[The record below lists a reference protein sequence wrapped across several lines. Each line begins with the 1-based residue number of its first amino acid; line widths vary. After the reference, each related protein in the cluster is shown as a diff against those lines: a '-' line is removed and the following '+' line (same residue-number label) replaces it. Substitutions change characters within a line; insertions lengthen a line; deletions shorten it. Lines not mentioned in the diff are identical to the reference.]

1 MRDFHCPRS
10 IACIA
15 PLGAQPEGI
24 VPLPMS
30 LAPFVPDLDDPRAL
44 DLHGACLRQALTIR
58 ATERRLLS
66 LFSEG
71 RLFGTVHTCIG
82 QEFTGPAVMPFLRDR
97 DTVFSNHR
105 CHGHFL
111 AYCDEVDGLIAE
123 IMGKSTGVCGG
134 IGGSQHLHH
143 RRFYSNGVQ
152 GGIMPVATGLAL
164 AHQRDHA
171 GAISVVFVGDGTL
184 GEGVLYESLN
194 IAARWELPLL
204 VVLENNQYA
213 QSTAQSQTLAGDI
226 EARAA
231 AFGIATTRSSTWQWD
246 ALVRSM
252 GESVAAV
259 RTSGKPH
266 FHVVDTYRLM
276 AHSKGD
282 DDRSREE
289 VDEFDRLDPLTQV
302 LARYADHAWLRE
314 TLASI
319 DVRVEQAVERAE
331 AAPFGHFEAPPRV
344 KRKSTWKPA
353 AFPRERVVA
362 AIRGELDALLAR
374 DARAIVFGEDVES
387 PYGGAFKVTAG
398 LSDAY
403 PGRVRNTPI
412 SEAAIVG
419 LGNGLALAGYHP
431 VAEIMFGDF
440 LTLATDQWV
449 NHAAKFAGMYNGQVQ
464 LPLVVRTPMGGHRGY
479 GPTHSQSLERLF
491 LGQPGTRV
499 LALHHRA
506 SPAQVYRALF
516 EAAPMPTLMVEN
528 KLLYGVNAEPTP
540 PAGFQLLESDDEFPM
555 SWLRPDSAADVTLL
569 AIGGIS
575 VEAERAQALLFE
587 EHEVLVD
594 LFLPTSLYPFDAS
607 VLEESL
613 ARTGRLVVAEE
624 GQGFASLGAEILAQI
639 AERSSVAPVRCA
651 RVHAAARP
659 IPSARPLEAECL
671 PDAAVIVQRVLEVL
685 RG

>member
-1 MRDFHCPRS
+1 
-10 IACIA
+10 
-15 PLGAQPEGI
+15 
-24 VPLPMS
+24 MS
-30 LAPFVPDLDDPRAL
+30 LAPFVPDLDDPREL
-44 DLHGACLRQALTIR
+44 DRHGPLLRQALTIR
-58 ATERRLLS
+58 ATERRLLQ

-82 QEFTGPAVMPFLRDR
+82 QELIGPAVMAHLHER

-111 AYCDEVDGLIAE
+111 AYCDHVEGLIAE

-143 RRFYSNGVQ
+143 RGFYSNGVQ
-152 GGIMPVATGLAL
+152 GGIMPVATGLAF
-164 AHQRDHA
+164 AHQRDGA

-184 GEGVLYESLN
+184 GEGVMYESLN
-194 IAARWELPLL
+194 LASRWDLPLL
-204 VVLENNQYA
+204 VVLENNRYA
-213 QSTAQSQTLAGDI
+213 QSTPQSQTLAGDI
-226 EARAA
+226 EARAH
-231 AFGIATTRSSTWQWD
+231 AFGIETSRSSTWQWD
-246 ALVRSM
+246 DLVERM
-252 GESVAAV
+252 GESVARV
-259 RTSGKPH
+259 RTSGRPH

-282 DDRSREE
+282 DDRAREE
-289 VDEFDRLDPLTQV
+289 VDEFDRADPLTHV
-302 LARYADHAWLRE
+302 LERHRGHIWLQG
-314 TLASI
+314 TLAEI
-319 DVRVEQAVERAE
+319 DARVEGAVEQAD
-331 AAPFGHFEAPPRV
+331 AAPFGRLDAPFHDAVQRQW
-344 KRKSTWKPA
+344 RPA
-353 AFPRERVVA
+353 AFPRERVVT

-374 DARAIVFGEDVES
+374 DPRAIVFGEDVES

-419 LGNGLALAGYHP
+419 LGSGLALGGYHP

-464 LPLVVRTPMGGHRGY
+464 VPLVVRTPMGGHRGY

-506 SPAQVYRALF
+506 DPAKVYRTLF
-516 EAAPMPTLMVEN
+516 AAPPEPTLVVEN
-528 KLLYGVNAEPTP
+528 KLLYAVHCDPTP
-540 PAGFQLLESDDEFPM
+540 PAGFQLLESDDTFPM
-555 SWLRPDSAADVTLL
+555 SRVRPQAAADVTLL

-575 VEAERAQALLFE
+575 VEAERALSILFE

-594 LFLPTSLYPFDAS
+594 LFLPTALYPFDVS

-613 ARTGRLVVAEE
+613 AMTGRLVVAEE
-624 GQGFASLGAEILAQI
+624 GQGFASLSSEILAQV
-639 AERSSVAPVRCA
+639 AERAHAAHVVCA
-651 RVHAAARP
+651 RVHALPRP
-659 IPSARPLEAECL
+659 IPSSRPLETQCL
-671 PDAAVIVQRVLEVL
+671 PNAVAIVERVLEVL

>member
-1 MRDFHCPRS
+1 
-10 IACIA
+10 
-15 PLGAQPEGI
+15 
-24 VPLPMS
+24 MS
-30 LAPFVPDLDDPRAL
+30 LPPFVPDLDNPRER
-44 DLHGACLRQALTIR
+44 DRHGPLLRQALTIR
-58 ATERRLLS
+58 ATERRLLE

-82 QEFTGPAVMPFLRDR
+82 QEFTGPAVMAHLQER

-111 AYCDEVDGLIAE
+111 AYCDHVDGLIAE

-143 RRFYSNGVQ
+143 KRFYSNGVQ

-164 AHQRDHA
+164 AHQRDGA

-194 IAARWELPLL
+194 LASRWDLPLL
-204 VVLENNQYA
+204 VVLENNRYA
-213 QSTAQSQTLAGDI
+213 QSTPASQTLAGEI
-226 EARAA
+226 EARAH
-231 AFGIATTRSSTWQWD
+231 AFGIETTRSSTWQWD
-246 ALVRSM
+246 QLVQQM
-252 GESVAAV
+252 GESVARV
-259 RTSGKPH
+259 RGSGRPH

-282 DDRSREE
+282 DDRPVEE
-289 VDEFDRLDPLTQV
+289 VAGFDRLDPLTQV
-302 LARYADHAWLRE
+302 LERYGDHAWLRE
-314 TLASI
+314 TLGAI
-319 DVRVEQAVERAE
+319 DARVAYAVAQAD
-331 AAPFGHFEAPPRV
+331 AAPFQRLEPQPKPRLQ
-344 KRKSTWKPA
+344 RQWQPA
-353 AFPRERVVA
+353 VFPRERVVA

-374 DARAIVFGEDVES
+374 DPRAIVFGEDVES

-398 LSDAY
+398 LSESH

-412 SEAAIVG
+412 SEAAILG
-419 LGNGLALAGYHP
+419 LGSGLALGGYHP

-449 NHAAKFAGMYNGQVQ
+449 NHAAKFSGMYNGQVQ
-464 LPLVVRTPMGGHRGY
+464 VPLVVRTPMGGHRGY

-491 LGQPGTRV
+491 LGHPGTRV

-506 SPAQVYRALF
+506 NPARVYRALF
-516 EAAPMPTLMVEN
+516 DAPPEPTLVIEN
-528 KLLYGVNAEPTP
+528 KLLYGVFCEPTP
-540 PAGFQLLESDDEFPM
+540 PAGFQLIESDDAFPM
-555 SWLRPDSAADVTLL
+555 SRLRPDATADVTLL

-575 VEAERAQALLFE
+575 VEAERAQAILFE

-594 LFLPTSLYPFDAS
+594 LFLPTALYPFDAG

-613 ARTGRLVVAEE
+613 AVTGRLVVAEE
-624 GQGFASLGAEILAQI
+624 GQGFASLSSEILAQV
-639 AERSSVAPVRCA
+639 AERSNPVRVVCA
-651 RVHAAARP
+651 RVHAAPRP
-659 IPSARPLEAECL
+659 IPSARPLEAQCL
-671 PDAAVIVQRVLEVL
+671 PDAATIVERVLEVL